1 MPEVQD
7 RIEKLGNSI
16 LSDAQNKAEE
26 IISKA
31 QQQADELTEQAREQY
46 RRREE
51 NEVALDRQKTH
62 TIYAKELSKR
72 VCVA

>member
-16 LSDAQNKAEE
+16 LSDAQKKAEE

-31 QQQADELTEQAREQY
+31 QQQLM
-46 RRREE
+46 
-51 NEVALDRQKTH
+51 
-62 TIYAKELSKR
+62 S
-72 VCVA
+72 

>member
-16 LSDAQNKAEE
+16 LSDAQKKAEE

-31 QQQADELTEQAREQY
+31 QQQADELTEQARDCLLY
-46 RRREE
+46 TSPSPR
-51 NEVALDRQKTH
+51 D
-62 TIYAKELSKR
+62 
-72 VCVA
+72 

>member
-16 LSDAQNKAEE
+16 LSDAQKKAEE

-31 QQQADELTEQAREQY
+31 QQQADEL
-46 RRREE
+46 
-51 NEVALDRQKTH
+51 VLRQQGH
-62 TIYAKELSKR
+62 Q
-72 VCVA
+72 VH

>member
-16 LSDAQNKAEE
+16 LSDARRKAEE

-46 RRREE
+46 RRSEDSE
-51 NEVALDRQKTH
+51 IALDRQKTH
-62 TIYAKELSKR
+62 TL
-72 VCVA
+72 

>member
-16 LSDAQNKAEE
+16 LSDAQKKAEE

-46 RRREE
+46 RRRKRGRT
-51 NEVALDRQKTH
+51 RQTEDPYSLRKG
-62 TIYAKELSKR
+62 IIKERLCR
-72 VCVA
+72 T